1 MSLDFMNTFLQ
12 GTQKETIE
20 GVQKLIDDKK
30 IKEKMLEEAQKY
42 AQQAANHILDES
54 QEAPKVFEGIDLS
67 ASEDGQDTEFYL
79 FMLVLDY
86 LESIGLKFAPTVF
99 RYESQNPSVLS
110 DRLRISNDLL
120 LRYYDKTPLLVQMIE
135 QLRLDHQK

>member
-54 QEAPKVFEGIDLS
+54 QEAPKVFEGIDLMLYTKRIEIQPGES
-67 ASEDGQDTEFYL
+67 ATLTASFNGDTVGIYKDSFHFVICDSEYTPFHLPLHGEVKYPDID
-79 FMLVLDY
+79 
-86 LESIGLKFAPTVF
+86 
-99 RYESQNPSVLS
+99 RNPLT
-110 DRLRISNDLL
+110 IFN
-120 LRYYDKTPLLVQMIE
+120 KTT
-135 QLRLDHQK
+135 